1 MRKLAI
7 SIYSVVAAAEY
18 CAQCNGQSSKA
29 AEYCALASDKALR
42 KGPERIRLQRL
53 QYIVRKLAITSS
65 RSDHSGTVIA
75 FW

>member
-29 AEYCALASDKALR
+29 AEYCALASVKVL
-42 KGPERIRLQRL
+42 
-53 QYIVRKLAITSS
+53 
-65 RSDHSGTVIA
+65 A